1 MRRKALF
8 WTAGLLA
15 PLMVVAMPMLMVV
28 AMLSSMGGDDDAAD
42 DSSSACTETVSDTT
56 QTDSSGTTSSGQ
68 LANGLKVAQAF
79 ADAGYTK
86 ESAAGVVANLV
97 AESGID
103 PTRGEV
109 GGSGYGIAQWT
120 PKSKLQAKMDG
131 MGIGGENM
139 DSIDTQVKVLIHY
152 AKGDFNNH
160 YLGTVQS
167 EHPDWVIDDDL
178 YKSWYNAASPQAAA
192 FAWMAGWER
201 PDWAKSNK
209 ESRIQTAV
217 DWYRNKLDSI
227 SFQTSPTAD
236 KDAGAGTDGGT
247 EGSTDGKVVQAGCK
261 SEDGGSANGGTGI
274 GDTPAAGNHS
284 VQWLC
289 NAVEKKLG
297 RKICDSSGIVG
308 KINGVTDSY
317 GVQCVSGA
325 WLRAYSV
332 YGEQGWAPITGD
344 PWGNG
349 GYIARRAAQLPD
361 QWEVSSTPHAGDL
374 MSSFKTPFA
383 SDGPSGHIAFVEEV
397 QEGAQYGG
405 WRIRISETN
414 YDGSASETSSW
425 SSSFNSWNTRWLSK
439 SQLDKQLAN
448 GAKPFIAA
456 KAWKR

>member
-28 AMLSSMGGDDDAAD
+28 AMLSSMGEDDNDAAD
-42 DSSSACTETVSDTT
+42 DSSSACTKTVSDTT
-56 QTDSSGTTSSGQ
+56 ETDSAGTTGSGQ

-97 AESGID
+97 AESGIN

-217 DWYRNKLDSI
+217 DWYRNKLDGI

-247 EGSTDGKVVQAGCK
+247 EGSTDGGVVQAGCK
-261 SEDGGSANGGTGI
+261 GEDSGQTNGGEGI
-274 GDTPAAGNHS
+274 GDAPVGEGDFG
-284 VQWLC
+284 WLC
-289 NAVEKKLG
+289 KALEDKYK
-297 RKICDSSGIVG
+297 RDICIEGTTQLVGGNGGFAGVSSQ
-308 KINGVTDSY
+308 Y
-317 GVQCVSGA
+317 RWQCVLYA
-325 WLRAYSV
+325 WLRAYLV
-332 YGEQGWAPITGD
+332 YGDKGWTPITGD
-344 PWGNG
+344 PCGSG
-349 GYIARRAAQLPD
+349 GHIAECAAGDPA
-361 QWEVSSTPHAGDL
+361 WNVSSTPHAGDL
-374 MSSFKTPFA
+374 ISSYCGPFGGC
-383 SDGPSGHIAFVEEV
+383 SPGHIAFVEEV

-405 WRIRISETN
+405 WRIRISEGN
-414 YDGSASETSSW
+414 YHSDGRWAGY
-425 SSSFNSWNTRWLSK
+425 NGRWLTA
-439 SQLDKQLAN
+439 SQLSKQLAD
-448 GAKPFIAA
+448 GKKPFISN
-456 KAWKR
+456 KAWKK

>member
-15 PLMVVAMPMLMVV
+15 PLMVVALPMLMVV

-42 DSSSACTETVSDTT
+42 DSSSECTKTVSDTT
-56 QTDSSGTTSSGQ
+56 ETGSAGTTGSDQ

-97 AESGID
+97 AESGIN

-160 YLGTVQS
+160 YLGNVQS
-167 EHPDWVIDDDL
+167 EHPDWVIGGDL
-178 YKSWYNAASPQAAA
+178 YKSWYNATSPQAAA

-209 ESRIQTAV
+209 ELRIQTAV
-217 DWYRNKLDSI
+217 DWYRNKLDGI

-247 EGSTDGKVVQAGCK
+247 EGSTDGGVVQASCK
-261 SEDGGSANGGTGI
+261 SEDAGSSNGGTGI
-274 GDTPAAGNHS
+274 GDTPRRRQPLG
-284 VQWLC
+284 
-289 NAVEKKLG
+289 AVAL
-297 RKICDSSGIVG
+297 
-308 KINGVTDSY
+308 
-317 GVQCVSGA
+317 
-325 WLRAYSV
+325 
-332 YGEQGWAPITGD
+332 
-344 PWGNG
+344 
-349 GYIARRAAQLPD
+349 
-361 QWEVSSTPHAGDL
+361 
-374 MSSFKTPFA
+374 
-383 SDGPSGHIAFVEEV
+383 
-397 QEGAQYGG
+397 
-405 WRIRISETN
+405 
-414 YDGSASETSSW
+414 
-425 SSSFNSWNTRWLSK
+425 
-439 SQLDKQLAN
+439 
-448 GAKPFIAA
+448 
-456 KAWKR
+456 

>member
-42 DSSSACTETVSDTT
+42 DSSSACTKTVSDTT
-56 QTDSSGTTSSGQ
+56 ENDSAGTTGSGQ

-97 AESGID
+97 AESGIN

-120 PKSKLQAKMDG
+120 PKSKLQSKMDG

-167 EHPDWVIDDDL
+167 EHPDWVIDGDL

-192 FAWMAGWER
+192 VAWMAGWER

-209 ESRIQTAV
+209 EFRIQTAV
-217 DWYRNKLDSI
+217 DWYRNKLDGI

-236 KDAGAGTDGGT
+236 KDAGAVTDGGT
-247 EGSTDGKVVQAGCK
+247 EGPTDGKVVQAGCK
-261 SEDGGSANGGTGI
+261 GEDGGSANGGTGI

-308 KINGVTDSY
+308 EINGVTDSN

-383 SDGPSGHIAFVEEV
+383 SDGPYGHIAFVEEV
-397 QEGAQYGG
+397 QGGAQYGG

-456 KAWKR
+456 KAWKK

>member
-1 MRRKALF
+1 MRHKALF

-42 DSSSACTETVSDTT
+42 DSPSACTKTVSDTT
-56 QTDSSGTTSSGQ
+56 ETGSAGTTGSDQ

-86 ESAAGVVANLV
+86 ESTAGVIANLV

-139 DSIDTQVKVLIHY
+139 DGIDTQVKVLIHY

-160 YLGTVQS
+160 YLGNVQS
-167 EHPDWVIDDDL
+167 EHPDWVIDGDL
-178 YKSWYNAASPQAAA
+178 YKSWYNATSPQAAA

-209 ESRIQTAV
+209 ELRIQTAV
-217 DWYRNKLDSI
+217 DWYRNKLDGI

-236 KDAGAGTDGGT
+236 KDAGVGTDGGT
-247 EGSTDGKVVQAGCK
+247 EGPTDGKVVQAGCK
-261 SEDGGSANGGTGI
+261 SEDSGSANGGTGI

-289 NAVEKKLG
+289 DAVEKKLG
-297 RKICDSSGIVG
+297 RKVCDSTGIVG

-383 SDGPSGHIAFVEEV
+383 SDGPYGHIAFVEEV

-456 KAWKR
+456 KAWKK

>member
-15 PLMVVAMPMLMVV
+15 PLMVVALPMLMVV

-217 DWYRNKLDSI
+217 DWYRNKLDGI
-227 SFQTSPTAD
+227 SFQSSPTAD

-261 SEDGGSANGGTGI
+261 IEDGGSANGGTGI

-308 KINGVTDSY
+308 EINGVTDSY

-456 KAWKR
+456 KAWKK